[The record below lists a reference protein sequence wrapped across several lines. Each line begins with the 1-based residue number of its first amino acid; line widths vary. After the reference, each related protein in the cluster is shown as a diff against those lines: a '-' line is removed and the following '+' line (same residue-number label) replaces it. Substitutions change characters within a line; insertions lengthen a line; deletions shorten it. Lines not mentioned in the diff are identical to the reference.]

1 MKEEY
6 VTYEQSQALKR
17 LGFAEKVNHAYL
29 KKISIEPELSVGD
42 LKKVHSE
49 DPKNYN
55 DNRKDAGKGLFFY
68 SAPRLDQAQKWLRE
82 QCGIHI
88 SANPYSDTS
97 DDADGNKCDEWHY
110 WSFELMHVP
119 NGDFFEDSKGEFD
132 SYELALSA
140 GIDAALE
147 LLTDKLND
155 K

>member
-6 VTYEQSQALKR
+6 VTYEQAVKLKE

-42 LKKVHSE
+42 LKEVHSK

-55 DNRKDAGKGLFFY
+55 DNRKGAGKGLFFY
-68 SAPRLDQAQKWLRE
+68 SAPRLDQAQKWLIDTKKLHVLPHLENVNKPDYVCIITLMRKE
-82 QCGIHI
+82 CMRITDNGRYF
-88 SANPYSDTS
+88 SA
-97 DDADGNKCDEWHY
+97 
-110 WSFELMHVP
+110 
-119 NGDFFEDSKGEFD
+119 
-132 SYELALSA
+132 YELALSA

-147 LLTDKLND
+147 LLTDKLNG